1 MFAVF
6 AFAFAF
12 CLTKTYVNTF
22 LVSNFMYFP
31 INNREQ
37 HDSTSHE
44 YKRNLCD
51 VKRSSRTTIK
61 LCEQG
66 EKVIQTNKKKIVSH
80 RIASGAAFKIHPV

>member
-51 VKRSSRTTIK
+51 VKRSRITIK
-61 LCEQG
+61 MCEQG
-66 EKVIQTNKKKIVSH
+66 KKVIQKKKSLSH
-80 RIASGAAFKIHPV
+80 RIESGAAFKIHPV